1 MNASRF
7 MPPAM
12 NPPLKP
18 IRGLLLAGLV
28 ALILYSAWLHPALV
42 GSFLAAA
49 MVICILW
56 NGATRKSLK
65 RLAESRKDETI
76 SEFVRSFDERN
87 IDIWILRAVYEEL
100 QLELAPHYPAFP
112 LRAEDDL
119 CRDLKIDQQQLDFDL
134 ARRVL
139 ERTGRS
145 LDGPELNPMY
155 GKVHTVRDFVN
166 FVAAQPWRG
175 TR

>member
-1 MNASRF
+1 
-7 MPPAM
+7 
-12 NPPLKP
+12 
-18 IRGLLLAGLV
+18 
-28 ALILYSAWLHPALV
+28 
-42 GSFLAAA
+42 
-49 MVICILW
+49 
-56 NGATRKSLK
+56 
-65 RLAESRKDETI
+65 
-76 SEFVRSFDERN
+76 
-87 IDIWILRAVYEEL
+87 VYEEL

-112 LRAEDDL
+112 LRAGDDL

-145 LDGPELNPMY
+145 LDGAQLNPLY

-175 TR
+175 TT